1 MVRNSSCFFESFSV
15 FFWVFNWRASSMR
28 ALMFE
33 PFARALFRNRV
44 LFVLLRPVVFKNMII
59 FSSFERTTFA
69 FSSALSCASTWICLK
84 SSVAILRL
92 KAFLFVFE
100 IFKLSKNEANWFSS
114 SLAASAWTTIF
125 FLFPLP
131 SCIWL
136 RNFCSL
142 LRSSCLTLAT
152 ANSRAKSSLAGIG
165 LVLFMGGNCG
175 PWTRPVFK

>member
-15 FFWVFNWRASSMR
+15 FFRVFNWRASSMS

-33 PFARALFRNRV
+33 PFARALFKNRV
-44 LFVLLRPVVFKNMII
+44 LFVLLRLVVFKNIFI
-59 FSSFERTTFA
+59 FSSFERATLA
-69 FSSALSCASTWICLK
+69 FSSALSCASTWICLR

-100 IFKLSKNEANWFSS
+100 ISKPSKNEANWFSS
-114 SLAASAWTTIF
+114 CLAASAWATIS
-125 FLFPLP
+125 FLFAWP

-142 LRSSCLTLAT
+142 LRPSCLTRAT
-152 ANSRAKSSLAGIG
+152 ANSRAKSSLVGTG
-165 LVLFMGGNCG
+165 LVSFMGGNCG
-175 PWTRPVFK
+175 PWRPPVFL